1 MLLRQRSEVAT
12 LKAELEAYAGRVQ
25 TDDGGAA
32 MASAAPGPSGA
43 LRFADAPT
51 SDKPTS
57 GGAVDTPEP
66 QGYYY
71 TQLKG
76 AAG

>member
-25 TDDGGAA
+25 TGDGGSTA
-32 MASAAPGPSGA
+32 ASAAPGPSGA

-51 SDKPTS
+51 SDKPGS
-57 GGAVDTPEP
+57 GGKKGGVCCTKPLCATA
-66 QGYYY
+66 
-71 TQLKG
+71 G
-76 AAG
+76 AAAL

>member
-12 LKAELEAYAGRVQ
+12 P
-25 TDDGGAA
+25 T
-32 MASAAPGPSGA
+32 SAAPGPSGA

-51 SDKPTS
+51 SDKPGS

-71 TQLKG
+71 TQLK
-76 AAG
+76 AAS

>member
-25 TDDGGAA
+25 AGDGGSTA
-32 MASAAPGPSGA
+32 ASAAPGPSGA

-51 SDKPTS
+51 SDKPGS

-71 TQLKG
+71 TQLK
-76 AAG
+76 AAS